1 MKPHGRLGQDDGAL
15 TPDVRAPEI
24 CPPLAPPEGAVFSAR
39 QSRTSRV
46 WSLALLAAVAGHGV
60 ITACLLVTLH
70 PRHPPE
76 APGQKAVEMVFE
88 SPASRPASAANP
100 ASVTPPQEAQP
111 GPASSPEQAEPLSVP
126 PAANLTHAAQPPE
139 MTPPDE
145 ALASPLEAPPT
156 PADAPPVPPMTDIL
170 PPVNVPAPVAARQA
184 APAHEHRPSAPSSPM
199 PMPMPH
205 KAAVPPPPKAGLT
218 SHSPEGATPPVSA
231 SARAAASQVQSA
243 PAASSPPAAQGSAA
257 AQSGAASVAHVAKGS
272 GARTLTC
279 TPPQT
284 HYPPMARHLH
294 EEGEGVVEVTLAADG
309 GIAATRL
316 VQSTGYDD
324 LDAQALAA
332 ARGLHCAAPASA
344 PMVGRIPVGF
354 HIR

>member
-88 SPASRPASAANP
+88 SPASRPASTANP
-100 ASVTPPQEAQP
+100 ASVTPPQEPQSV
-111 GPASSPEQAEPLSVP
+111 PAPSPEQAEPLSVP

-139 MTPPDE
+139 MTLPDE
-145 ALASPLEAPPT
+145 ALASPLEAPVT

-170 PPVNVPAPVAARQA
+170 PPASVPAPVAAQKA
-184 APAHEHRPSAPSSPM
+184 ASSHEHRPSAPSSPM
-199 PMPMPH
+199 LH
-205 KAAVPPPPKAGLT
+205 KAAVPPPPKASPT
-218 SHSPEGATPPVSA
+218 SHSPEGATPP
-231 SARAAASQVQSA
+231 
-243 PAASSPPAAQGSAA
+243 AAQGSAA
-257 AQSGAASVAHVAKGS
+257 VQSAAASVAHVAKGS